1 MRVPFC
7 LLKGSWNRISYPNE
21 GQVRGNYHE
30 EVFGLTDSIDRSTTK
45 GQEVNRET
53 LTTRQGHAVFD
64 NQNIRTVGDRGPAT
78 LENYHLIEKISHF
91 DREEVPARVVHAR
104 GTGAFG
110 YFETYGKVGNE
121 PVEKFTRAK
130 VFAKAG
136 KRTPLMVRFSTVAG
150 GKDSPETARDPRG
163 FAVKMY
169 TEDGNWDL
177 VGNNLKIFFIRDAMK
192 FPDMIHAFKA
202 DPASN
207 VPNPQRMFDFVS
219 RSPEATHM
227 ITFLFSPW
235 GIPATYRHMQ
245 GSGVNTYKWINDKG
259 DAVLVKYHWEPKQ
272 GIRNL
277 LQEEANTIQAN
288 NVGHGTQDL
297 YESIERKD
305 YPEWELFVQMM
316 EDDYHPELDFDPL
329 DDTKLWPEDKFQW
342 LPVGR
347 MVLDRNPVDFH
358 AEIEQAA
365 FGTGVLVD
373 GMDFS
378 DDKMLQ
384 GRTFS
389 YSDTQRYRV
398 GANYL
403 KLPVNAPIVPVRTN
417 QHRGQMDFRDPKESG
432 PNAHINYEP
441 SMIGGYQEASKANR
455 PPHQPLYNAAVM
467 SAPIDRPNNYGQ
479 AGHTYREF
487 EDWERDEL
495 IKNLS
500 EALAVCDIRIQAA
513 MIDHFTQADEN
524 YGLRVKE
531 GIDQKVREM
540 EGTNAEIKPLGRES
554 GNSKYGQGTL
564 AMNIAT
570 KDAVKKSHEADPY

>member
-1 MRVPFC
+1 MNE
-7 LLKGSWNRISYPNE
+7 NRKD
-21 GQVRGNYHE
+21 VH
-30 EVFGLTDSIDRSTTK
+30 
-45 GQEVNRET
+45 RET
-53 LTTRQGHAVFD
+53 LTTRQGHPVTD
-64 NQNIRTVGDRGPAT
+64 NQNIRTVGNRGPGT
-78 LENYHLIEKISHF
+78 LENYHFIEKISHF
-91 DREEVPARVVHAR
+91 DREEVPERVVHAR
-104 GTGAFG
+104 GAGAFG
-110 YFETYGKVGNE
+110 YFETYGKVGDE
-121 PVEKFTRAK
+121 PVEKYTRAK
-130 VFAKAG
+130 VFSGAG

-150 GKDSPETARDPRG
+150 AKDSPETARDPRG

-219 RSPEATHM
+219 RTPEATHM

-235 GIPATYRHMQ
+235 GIPATYRHIQ
-245 GSGVNTYKWINDKG
+245 GSGVNTYKWVNDRG
-259 DAVLVKYHWEPKQ
+259 EAVLVKYHWEPKQ

-277 LQEEANTIQAN
+277 IQEEADAIQAK
-288 NVGHGTQDL
+288 NVSHATQDL
-297 YESIERKD
+297 YEAIARGD
-305 YPEWELFVQMM
+305 FPEWELYVQIM

-329 DDTKLWPEDKFQW
+329 DDTKLWPEDQFPW

-403 KLPVNAPIVPVRTN
+403 QLPVNAPKAPVHSN
-417 QHRGQMDFRDPKESG
+417 QHRGQMDFRNPRESG
-432 PNAHINYEP
+432 ENSHINYEP
-441 SMIGGYQEASKANR
+441 SMIGGFQEASREER
-455 PPHQPLYNAAVM
+455 PPHRPAYNAAVM
-467 SAPIDRPNNYGQ
+467 SEPIDRPNNYGQ
-479 AGHTYREF
+479 AGETYRKF
-487 EDWERDEL
+487 ADWEREEL

-500 EALAVCDIRIQAA
+500 EALAVCDKRIQDA
-513 MIDHFTQADEN
+513 MIGHFTQADEN
-524 YGLRVKE
+524 YGRRVKE
-531 GIDQKVREM
+531 GIEKKMKEIEQM
-540 EGTNAEIKPLGRES
+540 GTESKAPGREA
-554 GNSKYGQGTL
+554 GISKYGEGSLNANQ
-564 AMNIAT
+564 
-570 KDAVKKSHEADPY
+570 AVKEAVKESHEADPY

>member
-1 MRVPFC
+1 MKENNDMNSAKDQDV
-7 LLKGSWNRISYPNE
+7 K
-21 GQVRGNYHE
+21 
-30 EVFGLTDSIDRSTTK
+30 
-45 GQEVNRET
+45 RET
-53 LTTRQGHAVFD
+53 LTNRQGHPVTD
-64 NQNIRTVGDRGPAT
+64 NQNIRTIGNRGPAT
-78 LENYHLIEKISHF
+78 LENYHFIEKISHF
-91 DREEVPARVVHAR
+91 DREEVPERVVHAR
-104 GTGAFG
+104 GAGAFG
-110 YFETYGKVGNE
+110 YFETYGKVGEE
-121 PVEKFTRAK
+121 PVEKYTRAK
-130 VFAKAG
+130 VFSGARK
-136 KRTPLMVRFSTVAG
+136 KTPLMVRFSTVAG
-150 GKDSPETARDPRG
+150 AKDSPETARDPRG

-202 DPASN
+202 DPVSN
-207 VPNPQRMFDFVS
+207 VPNPERMFDFVS
-219 RSPEATHM
+219 HTPEATHM

-245 GSGVNTYKWINDKG
+245 GSGVNTYKWVNEKG
-259 DAVLVKYHWEPKQ
+259 EAVLVKYHWEPKQ

-277 LQEEANTIQAN
+277 IQEEANAVQAK
-288 NVGHGTQDL
+288 NVGHATQDL
-297 YESIERKD
+297 FEAIKRGD
-305 YPEWELFVQMM
+305 YPEWELFVQIM

-329 DDTKLWPEDKFQW
+329 DDTKLWPEDKFPW

-347 MVLDRNPVDFH
+347 MVLDRNPEDYH

-389 YSDTQRYRV
+389 YSDTQRHRV

-403 KLPVNAPIVPVRTN
+403 KLPVNAPNAPVRTN
-417 QHRGQMDFRDPKESG
+417 QQRGQMDTRDPKESG
-432 PNAHINYEP
+432 ENPHINYEP
-441 SMIGGYQEASKANR
+441 SMKGGFKEASEEGRAPHR
-455 PPHQPLYNAAVM
+455 PTYNAAAM

-479 AGHTYREF
+479 AGHTYRSF

-500 EALAVCDIRIQAA
+500 EALAVCDKRIQDA
-513 MIDHFTQADEN
+513 MFEHFTQADKD
-524 YGLRVKE
+524 YGRRVKE
-531 GIDQKVREM
+531 GTEKVMKKLLAMGQE
-540 EGTNAEIKPLGRES
+540 EQVPGRDA
-554 GNSKYGQGTL
+554 GRSKYGQGSIDQNQ
-564 AMNIAT
+564 AA
-570 KDAVKKSHEADPY
+570 KDAVEKSHETDPY

>member
-1 MRVPFC
+1 MAEN
-7 LLKGSWNRISYPNE
+7 KDE
-21 GQVRGNYHE
+21 H
-30 EVFGLTDSIDRSTTK
+30 RST
-45 GQEVNRET
+45 GQDVKRET
-53 LTTRQGHAVFD
+53 LTTRQGHPVTD
-64 NQNIRTVGDRGPAT
+64 NQNIRTIGDRGPAM
-78 LENYHLIEKISHF
+78 LENYHFIEKISHF
-91 DREEVPARVVHAR
+91 DREEVPERIAHAR
-104 GTGAFG
+104 GSGAFG
-110 YFETYGKVGNE
+110 YFETYGKVGDE
-121 PVEKFTRAK
+121 PVEKYTRAK
-130 VFAKAG
+130 VFSGAG

-150 GKDSPETARDPRG
+150 AKDSPETARDPRG

-192 FPDMIHAFKA
+192 FPDMIHAFKP

-207 VPNPQRMFDFVS
+207 VPHPQRMFDFVS

-245 GSGVNTYKWINDKG
+245 GSGVNTYKWVNDKG
-259 DAVLVKYHWEPKQ
+259 EAVLVKYHWEPKQ

-277 LQEEANTIQAN
+277 TQEEANEIQAK
-288 NVGHGTQDL
+288 NVGHATQDL
-297 YESIERKD
+297 YEAIERGD
-305 YPEWELFVQMM
+305 YPEWELFVQIM
-316 EDDYHPELDFDPL
+316 EDDYHSELDFDPL
-329 DDTKLWPEDKFQW
+329 DDTKLWPEEKFPW

-358 AEIEQAA
+358 AEIEQSA

-389 YSDTQRYRV
+389 YSDTQRYRI

-403 KLPVNAPIVPVRTN
+403 KLPVNAPLAPVRTN
-417 QHRGQMDFRDPKESG
+417 QRRGQMATFDPQEAG
-432 PNAHINYEP
+432 DNPHINYEP
-441 SMIGGYQEASKANR
+441 SMLGGYEERKGDR
-455 PPHQPLYNAAVM
+455 PPHRPTYNAAAM

-479 AGHTYREF
+479 AGHTYRSF

-500 EALAVCDIRIQAA
+500 EALAVCDKRIQDA
-513 MIDHFTQADEN
+513 MIDHFTQADED
-524 YGLRVKE
+524 YGSRVKE
-531 GIDQKVREM
+531 GIEKVMKEIA
-540 EGTNAEIKPLGRES
+540 ETNAGDQVPGRES
-554 GNSKYGQGTL
+554 GKSKFGQGSL
-564 AMNIAT
+564 AANEAT
-570 KDAVKKSHEADPY
+570 KDAVKKSRETNPY